1 MKCHKTGKRRHHSRV
16 AAIITMKKLKNAA
29 LNSYHCRACGGW
41 HLGHSNKDWKI
52 QARIDQ
58 LLGRS

>member
-1 MKCHKTGKRRHHSRV
+1 MCKTGKVRHPSRV
-16 AAIITMKKLKNAA
+16 AAIIALKRIKNAG
-29 LNSYHCRACGGW
+29 LNHYPCPHCKGW
-41 HLGHSNKDWKI
+41 HLGNSNKDWKI